1 MNITQTQR
9 GRQQRGSALLL
20 TILITLVGAVF
31 LGLAV
36 DATALLWVRSHAQTT
51 ANLVAA
57 TVALEQQ
64 HNPAAPLPFLVE
76 SARATAARNGFV
88 HGVDSVAVHLEQL
101 DGSTNILLERD
112 AGVFFLRMIRPQPV
126 AIRARASVALSPAE
140 SKVPITALR
149 TTAPR
154 PPVAPPLPGMD
165 FPAPAR
171 PAKPGGTE

>member
-1 MNITQTQR
+1 M
-9 GRQQRGSALLL
+9 L

-64 HNPAAPLPFLVE
+64 KNPATPLPFLVE
-76 SARATAARNGFV
+76 SARATAARNGFL
-88 HGVDSVAVHLEQL
+88 HGTESVAVHLEQL

-126 AIRARASVALSPAE
+126 AIRARASVSLNPSE
-140 SKVPITALR
+140 SKAPIAVLR
-149 TTAPR
+149 TTAPPR
-154 PPVAPPLPGMD
+154 PVAPPLPRPDASAG
-165 FPAPAR
+165 AR
-171 PAKPGGTE
+171 PGGTE